1 MTEHAS
7 SHPQEELRTLK
18 KSNRILKKKAVLHER
33 ENSRFSK
40 SLKQKAKELEQ
51 KDKELEQKDKELNFE
66 RSLWNSRKAGWD
78 SGAGTDLHRI
88 EVFDGI
94 ISNESNL
101 HSATL
106 QNIKEF
112 QYILRHVEAYVT
124 ASGEMPLFYD
134 DESRASDPGNRCK
147 LRLRH
152 ALLMALIRKK
162 DNPAQGTLQALFG
175 VDQTSVCRYLHVMD
189 GILAV
194 VLPTAENAS
203 KDIAECKT
211 REEFKKRVPTAVLPT
226 AENASKDIAECETR
240 EEFKKRVP
248 TAVLPTAENASKDI
262 AECETREEF
271 KKRVPT
277 AVLPTA
283 ENASKDIAECETREE
298 FKKMVP
304 TAVLP
309 TAENASKDIAECKTK
324 EEFKKSVPG
333 PDVGDVFVDGTHC
346 RVQRPSE
353 KTLRRMRYSGKKK
366 TFTNNTNV
374 YTNAGGIIIWISKR
388 SVGSTGDI
396 MLLRED
402 PMPFGKWA
410 ESMREDSTPKEDR
423 IRIWADRGYQGTG
436 KDLPGATLMIPYKRS
451 KKHRILTVEQKAHN
465 HLVNSTRVLVEHYIG
480 RIKRYARVTDPYD
493 GTIGEFNRELNVIT
507 GLVNLHLLW
516 DKIDKGPPSPERW
529 GTRIDWNGPVP
540 PTSGTPF

>member
-1 MTEHAS
+1 MTKHTS
-7 SHPQEELRTLK
+7 SQLQEENRTLK
-18 KSNRILKKKAVLHER
+18 KSNKILKKKAVLHER
-33 ENSRFSK
+33 ENARFSK

-51 KDKELEQKDKELNFE
+51 KDKELEQKDKDLDLE
-66 RSLWNSRKAGWD
+66 RSLWNSRKTEWD

-94 ISNESNL
+94 ISDESSL

-106 QNIKEF
+106 QNIEEF
-112 QYILRHVEAYVT
+112 QYILRYVEAYVT
-124 ASGEMPLFYD
+124 ASGETPLFYD

-152 ALLMALIRKK
+152 ALLMALVRKK
-162 DNPAQGTLQALFG
+162 DNPTQGTLQALFG

-189 GILAV
+189 RILA
-194 VLPTAENAS
+194 
-203 KDIAECKT
+203 
-211 REEFKKRVPTAVLPT
+211 AVLPT
-226 AENASKDIAECETR
+226 AKNISKDIAECET
-240 EEFKKRVP
+240 K
-248 TAVLPTAENASKDI
+248 
-262 AECETREEF
+262 
-271 KKRVPT
+271 
-277 AVLPTA
+277 
-283 ENASKDIAECETREE
+283 EE

-309 TAENASKDIAECKTK
+309 TAENASKDIAECETKEEFKKMVPTAVLPTAENTSKDIAECETK

-353 KTLRRMRYSGKKK
+353 KTVRRMRYSGKKK

-374 YTNAGGIIIWISKR
+374 YTNTGGIIIGISKS

-396 MLLRED
+396 TLLRED

-465 HLVNSTRVLVEHYIG
+465 HLVNSTRVLVEHSIG
-480 RIKRYARVTDPYD
+480 RIKRYARLTDPYD
-493 GTIGEFNRELNVIT
+493 GAIGEFNREFNVIT

-516 DKIDKGPPSPERW
+516 NRIDKSPPSPDRW
-529 GTRIDWNGPVP
+529 ETLIDWNGTVP
-540 PTSGTPF
+540 PAKGALF

>member
-1 MTEHAS
+1 M
-7 SHPQEELRTLK
+7 LK

-33 ENSRFSK
+33 EIAKFSK
-40 SLKQKAKELEQ
+40 SLKQKDKELEQNYKELEQ
-51 KDKELEQKDKELNFE
+51 KDKDLNLE
-66 RSLWNSRKAGWD
+66 RSLWNSRKTDWNL
-78 SGAGTDLHRI
+78 GASTDLHRI

-94 ISNESNL
+94 ISDESNL

-106 QNIKEF
+106 QNIEEF
-112 QYILRHVEAYVT
+112 QYILRHVEACVT
-124 ASGEMPLFYD
+124 ASGETPLFYD

-152 ALLMALIRKK
+152 ALLMALVRKK
-162 DNPAQGTLQALFG
+162 DNPTQGTLQALFG
-175 VDQTSVCRYLHVMD
+175 VDQTSVCRYLKVMD
-189 GILAV
+189 RILAA
-194 VLPTAENAS
+194 VLPTAKNIS
-203 KDIAECKT
+203 KDIAECETK
-211 REEFKKRVPTAVLPT
+211 EEFKKRVPAAVLPT
-226 AENASKDIAECETR
+226 AENASKDIAECE
-240 EEFKKRVP
+240 
-248 TAVLPTAENASKDI
+248 
-262 AECETREEF
+262 
-271 KKRVPT
+271 
-277 AVLPTA
+277 
-283 ENASKDIAECETREE
+283 
-298 FKKMVP
+298 
-304 TAVLP
+304 
-309 TAENASKDIAECKTK
+309 TK

-353 KTLRRMRYSGKKK
+353 KTVRRMRYSGKKK

-374 YTNAGGIIIWISKR
+374 YTNADGVIIGISKS

-396 MLLRED
+396 TLLRED

-465 HLVNSTRVLVEHYIG
+465 HLVNSTRVLVEHSIG
-480 RIKRYARVTDPYD
+480 RIKRYARLTDPYD
-493 GTIGEFNRELNVIT
+493 GAIGQFNREFNVIT

-516 DKIDKGPPSPERW
+516 NRIDKSPPSPDRW
-529 GTRIDWNGPVP
+529 GTLIDWNGTIPLQKAPRSEDKISVHCSAVRVCTNLQTLP
-540 PTSGTPF
+540 QKTSCPTPSQIIMCMIKPDAACMVV